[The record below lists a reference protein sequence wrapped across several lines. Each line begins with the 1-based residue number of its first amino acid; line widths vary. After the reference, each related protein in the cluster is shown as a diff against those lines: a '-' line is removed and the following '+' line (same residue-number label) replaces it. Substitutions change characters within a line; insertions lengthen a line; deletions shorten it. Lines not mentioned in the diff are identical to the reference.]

1 MKRRCMGCMKEY
13 DEQFDVCPHCGYI
26 YNTPAEEAYHMNP
39 GSILQGR
46 YIVGKV
52 IGFGGFGVTYIGWD
66 AELERRIAIK
76 EYLPSEFAT
85 RMADQTQLTI
95 FSGDK
100 EEQFES
106 GLVKFVDEA
115 KRLAQFHHTNG
126 IVHIFDSFSE
136 NKTAYIVMEYL
147 EGESLKEK
155 IQRDGKMEP
164 QEAIE
169 IMLPVLYA
177 LREVHKEGIIHRDI
191 APDNIFLTNDF
202 DEDGRRIVK
211 LIDFGASRFAT
222 TRHSRSLSVLVKPG
236 YSPEEQYRS
245 RGDQGPWTDVY
256 AVAATMYKMMTGI
269 TPEDAMERAVKDD
282 LKTPSKCGV
291 KISKGMENAVLNA
304 MNIKIENRT
313 PSVEVLI
320 EELESED
327 TARRKEKI
335 KHMDVGKW
343 PLWLKIV
350 SASSVAAVAALAIL
364 VGTLGFNN
372 TGKFKVPDGYALV
385 PNVLNLKE
393 EKAEK
398 KVEEAKMVYQILDK
412 QYSAEIPSNRVLAQ
426 TELGGSLLYLKTQ
439 NTLGVVVSA
448 GTEKTYVP
456 DVVNFMVENA
466 ESELMAVNLD
476 YKTSEQEGDDAPGS
490 VASQSIEA
498 GTEVD
503 GGTVVELV
511 VSTGR
516 NFDSSLSAEIPDIV
530 GMQYSDA
537 KTLLLEK
544 GLYLAKEKYE
554 ASDTVPAGEIIRQS
568 IEVGTSVQQNSILY
582 VTVSIGNG
590 TTHVPDVQYK
600 TEEEAKA
607 LLEANHLKVKTELE
621 DSDVVAKG
629 NVIRQDKEPG
639 TEVKYDTVVT
649 IYISKGNKNADNTL
663 TAKDAVIT
671 QEVQDT
677 ADEAAKTAMVEET
690 KDKPDNNDNSNSSD
704 SKSKTDNSSTND
716 NSSNSNEDKKPK
728 TTKVASVTGKS
739 ESDAKSSIT
748 SSGLIPVVTYAFSS
762 NVAEGNVISQ
772 SVSAGTEVQLSSVVT
787 LLVSKGPEAPSGWT
801 TDASFVNSK
810 WYTVQ
815 TKTQYRKQTR
825 SWSYEYTENTS
836 ENVDGWEKYDS
847 EQRWTDYGNWSGWS
861 DNRVNASDARNV
873 QTRQDARSRT
883 IQTGSHTEYQY
894 FYYTDGSLYS
904 WFPQSG
910 FSGPYATSWSSNP
923 TNIDGLTFRSG
934 GIVTVSGVGS
944 REKFYTGTGK
954 AWFRNERTV
963 ADYGNETYYVTQYR
977 YQDRSQYTVYKFR
990 KKNYSAW
997 SDWSGWGDEM
1007 SSSDEITNVEEQTV
1021 YYYTAK

>member
-412 QYSAEIPSNRVLAQ
+412 QYSEEIPSNRVLAQ

-537 KTLLLEK
+537 KALLLEK

-621 DSDVVAKG
+621 DSDIVAKG

-671 QEVQDT
+671 QEVQDA

-690 KDKPDNNDNSNSSD
+690 KDKPDNNDNTNSSDSKSKTDNSNSSD

-716 NSSNSNEDKKPK
+716 NSSNSNEEKKPK

-825 SWSYEYTENTS
+825 SWNYEYTENTS

-847 EQRWTDYGNWSGWS
+847 EQRWTDYGNWSGWIDGQS
-861 DNRVNASDARNV
+861 SSTDSRQVDNSGS
-873 QTRQDARSRT
+873 RSWQE
-883 IQTGSHTEYQY
+883 QTGTNYIYRAYVGGTYPYFFYAQTKEYAN
-894 FYYTDGSLYS
+894 YYVDRNAGSGSY
-904 WFPQSG
+904 Q
-910 FSGPYATSWSSNP
+910 TVTKSSNQGNKIKEP
-923 TNIDGLTFRSG
+923 SG
-934 GIVTVSGVGS
+934 IEYWFVGT
-944 REKFYTGTGK
+944 EPVYTTK
-954 AWFRNERTV
+954 STR
-963 ADYGNETYYVTQYR
+963 QYR
-977 YQDRSQYTVYKFR
+977 YRDRSQYTVYKFR

>member
-1 MKRRCMGCMKEY
+1 MKEY

-136 NKTAYIVMEYL
+136 NRTAYIVMEYL

-466 ESELMAVNLD
+466 ESELMAINLD

-490 VASQSIEA
+490 VSSQSIEA

-537 KTLLLEK
+537 KALLLEK

-621 DSDVVAKG
+621 DSDIVAKG

-671 QEVQDT
+671 QEVQDA

-690 KDKPDNNDNSNSSD
+690 KDKPDNNDNSNSSDSKSKTDNSNSSD

-825 SWSYEYTENTS
+825 SIETMSSTNPDISGWTRDDSKTTETWGGFTDWSMNYVAGSSTREVQTKGVDRVDYQYTEYYLERYYSDVHGAWEVIKQDSTYNDAGCGWYNVNLLTLTEGPPRWRANTY
-836 ENVDGWEKYDS
+836 W
-847 EQRWTDYGNWSGWS
+847 
-861 DNRVNASDARNV
+861 
-873 QTRQDARSRT
+873 
-883 IQTGSHTEYQY
+883 
-894 FYYTDGSLYS
+894 
-904 WFPQSG
+904 
-910 FSGPYATSWSSNP
+910 
-923 TNIDGLTFRSG
+923 
-934 GIVTVSGVGS
+934 VSGLYACGVGGYPCL
-944 REKFYTGTGK
+944 KT
-954 AWFRNERTV
+954 NERTLNHV
-963 ADYGNETYYVTQYR
+963 VTDTYYRYR
-977 YQDRSQYTVYKFR
+977 DKIFTYYFSRYT
-990 KKNYSAW
+990 NW
-997 SDWSGWGDEM
+997 SSWSNWGDEK
-1007 SSSDEITNVEEQTV
+1007 SSSDDVTNVEERTV